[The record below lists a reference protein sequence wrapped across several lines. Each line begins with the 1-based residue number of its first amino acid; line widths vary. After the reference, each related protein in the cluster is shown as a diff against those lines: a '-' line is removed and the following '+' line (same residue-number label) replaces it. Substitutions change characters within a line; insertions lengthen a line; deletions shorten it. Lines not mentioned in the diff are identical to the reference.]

1 MVGSNDEGNEESFN
15 GDGGQD
21 DVLEI
26 RQQKRG
32 RDPCGILAFIYV
44 CLWEELTVLKSQGAK
59 FWVAGGDSNAVC
71 LKSER
76 SGFSYPLK
84 GKCVLS
90 AWSMILENNSN
101 PTTFKPD
108 FHGSDL
114 TLSGDSYA
122 SSFPSKALLPK
133 FILNQD
139 RGALKS
145 TPNATNN
152 DQEIVDENNN
162 IRSLKSKRLNWTFK
176 KTIAVKGQ
184 WTPQEDRVFL
194 N

>member
-1 MVGSNDEGNEESFN
+1 
-15 GDGGQD
+15 
-21 DVLEI
+21 
-26 RQQKRG
+26 
-32 RDPCGILAFIYV
+32 
-44 CLWEELTVLKSQGAK
+44 
-59 FWVAGGDSNAVC
+59 
-71 LKSER
+71 
-76 SGFSYPLK
+76 
-84 GKCVLS
+84 
-90 AWSMILENNSN
+90 MILENNSN